1 MECAAV
7 LLVMPR
13 ECSPLLLKV
22 LKSLDVDVLAVEDCQ
37 QARELLQTRP
47 AVEVIITQVTLADGN
62 WCDLFKYLVDR
73 HSQASV
79 VVSSPQAYE
88 RLWCEVLWRGAY
100 DLLVEPYKSDE
111 VSRVVEGALRAAHPS
126 GHARAAGM

>member
-13 ECSPLLLKV
+13 ECSPPLLKV

-73 HSQASV
+73 GSHGVWWSA
-79 VVSSPQAYE
+79 
-88 RLWCEVLWRGAY
+88 RRRRTRGFGPRSCGAA
-100 DLLVEPYKSDE
+100 LTICWW
-111 VSRVVEGALRAAHPS
+111 SRTKAMR
-126 GHARAAGM
+126 